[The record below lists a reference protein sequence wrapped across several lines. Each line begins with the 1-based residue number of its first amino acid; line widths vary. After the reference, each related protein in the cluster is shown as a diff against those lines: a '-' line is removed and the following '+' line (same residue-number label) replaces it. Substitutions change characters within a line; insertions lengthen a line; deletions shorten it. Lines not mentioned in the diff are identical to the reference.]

1 VAVRRGRCGNFQR
14 CSAAD
19 DRTVFDVP
27 DDTAFQCPAC
37 GSELTRLGL
46 TEQFPAAFLAFLIV
60 QVLFFGFIAWR
71 WAIGG
76 PQKASS
82 KTSGNVILR
91 IAGSNTIGSSLG
103 PALAEAFLKQL
114 GAGEVRTQPGAAP
127 EEKNVSGILPGASS
141 PSVISIAAHGSATA
155 FSGLADGK
163 CDVGAASRKVK
174 PDEAHALAFL
184 GDMTS
189 FASEHVLGLD
199 GVAVIVNYGNPLSS
213 LRADQVAQI
222 FSGAV
227 TDWSQVGGRPG
238 SITVYARDD
247 KSGTYDTFK
256 TLILGSST
264 LVSTARRFEDSTQ
277 LSDSVAGDVNGVG
290 FIGLPYIHSAKAL
303 AIATTG
309 TRPLLP
315 NLLTVATEDYPLSR
329 RLLLYTPGNSQNKF
343 VRPFIEF
350 ALSKAGQ
357 DIVANVGFVSQN
369 IRLEQTSVPL
379 DSPRGYKAL
388 TQDALRL
395 SLDFRFRTGESDLD
409 NKALVDL
416 ERTAAFFSDFRYRG
430 DDILLLGF
438 ADNTGVRSRN
448 MQLSLDRARKV
459 NEEFERRGLKPS
471 VVEGFGPDLPVA
483 SNATEDGREK
493 NRRVEVWLRNA
504 SVIHQ

>member
-1 VAVRRGRCGNFQR
+1 MAVRRGRCGNFQR

-27 DDTAFQCPAC
+27 DGAAFQCPAC
-37 GSELTRLGL
+37 GNELTRLGL
-46 TEQFPAAFLAFLIV
+46 REQFPAAFLAFLIV
-60 QVLFFGFIAWR
+60 QVLFFGFVAWR

-76 PQKASS
+76 PQKASAKS
-82 KTSGNVILR
+82 SGNVILR

-114 GAGEVRTQPGAAP
+114 GAGDVRTQPGAAP
-127 EEKNVSGILPGASS
+127 EEKNVSGILPGTSS
-141 PSVISIAAHGSATA
+141 PSVITIAAHGSATA

-199 GVAVIVNYGNPLSS
+199 GVAVIVNSGNPLLS

-238 SITVYARDD
+238 SISVYARDD

-256 TLILGSST
+256 ALILGSSA

-277 LSDSVAGDVNGVG
+277 LSDSVAGDVNGIG

-329 RLLLYTPGNSQNKF
+329 RLFLYTPGNPQNKF

-357 DIVANVGFVSQN
+357 DIVANIGFVSQN
-369 IRLEQTSVPL
+369 IRLEQASVPL
-379 DSPRGYKAL
+379 DSPPGYKAL

-438 ADNTGVRSRN
+438 SDNTGARSRN

-483 SNATEDGREK
+483 SNATDEGRDK

-504 SVIHQ
+504 SLSHQ